1 MRGTRHQTEIDV
13 ASRRQEIH
21 AVATT
26 FRVRASIHF
35 VEESVEHILQDRI
48 RVVVI
53 IPKLGRLVPEQLPY
67 FLLTFEVIRYRVV
80 APPAVQ
86 WTALQENGRANGG
99 SVMGGESHNIKN
111 KSLGNSCS
119 LVFGCS
125 LEYRAA
131 EGSFWLLDKISF
143 TLYVIEITS
152 IIDICEAR
160 KNLGLTSAYCIHKIL
175 PSIVDQLGNGPANLE
190 LAYG

>member
-1 MRGTRHQTEIDV
+1 MRGTRHRTEIDV

-67 FLLTFEVIRYRVV
+67 FLLTFEVIRYRGCGTTSSPVDSPLGKWSCEWRV
-80 APPAVQ
+80 RH
-86 WTALQENGRANGG
+86 GRRIA
-99 SVMGGESHNIKN
+99 
-111 KSLGNSCS
+111 
-119 LVFGCS
+119 
-125 LEYRAA
+125 
-131 EGSFWLLDKISF
+131 
-143 TLYVIEITS
+143 
-152 IIDICEAR
+152 
-160 KNLGLTSAYCIHKIL
+160 
-175 PSIVDQLGNGPANLE
+175 
-190 LAYG
+190 